1 MNRLH
6 KGIVVCVSVI
16 GCLLSF
22 LPPADSRAVAQPQL
36 TPVVVALPPTAQGGH
51 NSQVMLPV
59 TLQNVDERAIFAYQ
73 FTIRFDPSVLAALGV
88 STTNTL
94 SAAWSIAENHQT
106 PWELTVAAFHTTPLV
121 SSGHLL
127 TLRFTVVGQ
136 PTMQSAMTWQTLLFN
151 EGDPP
156 VQVEDGIFQVAAATV
171 TVTPTPTLLPPTPTL
186 LPPTVTP
193 PPRATANPPQR
204 ASYLP
209 IVRR

>member
-1 MNRLH
+1 MKRLH

-16 GCLLSF
+16 GCLLGF
-22 LPPADSRAVAQPQL
+22 LPPADSRAVAQPRL
-36 TPVVVALPPTAQGGH
+36 APVIVALPPNAQGVH
-51 NSQVMLPV
+51 NSQVLLPV
-59 TLQNVDERAIFAYQ
+59 TLQNVDARAIFAYQ
-73 FTIRFDPSVLAALGV
+73 FTIRFDPAVLTALDV

-106 PWELTVAAFHTTPLV
+106 PGELTVAAFHTTPLV
-121 SSGHLL
+121 SSGRLL

-156 VQVEDGIFQVAAATV
+156 AQVEDGTFQVAAETITV
-171 TVTPTPTLLPPTPTL
+171 TPTPTL

-193 PPRATANPPQR
+193 PPRATTNPPQR
-204 ASYLP
+204 AGYLP